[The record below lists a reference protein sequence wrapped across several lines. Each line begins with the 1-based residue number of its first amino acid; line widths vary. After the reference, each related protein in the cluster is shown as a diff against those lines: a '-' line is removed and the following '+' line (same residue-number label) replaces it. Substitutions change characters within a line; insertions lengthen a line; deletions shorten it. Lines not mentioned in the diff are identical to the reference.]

1 MEYVLRDSIYLQRT
15 TSNKNTDCNQTICVN
30 IKSKAISRYIDC
42 FIAWRQ
48 QIPIVI
54 VYYGLSLDTVT
65 QIILLFSEL
74 FLSAKLVEAYSNLEQ
89 KQPLNMMLLYTVQ
102 IDLLFKNDQLSPYK
116 LVDYLWNIFSLILF
130 NYVRLLIR
138 I

>member
-54 VYYGLSLDTVT
+54 VYYGLSLGTVT
-65 QIILLFSEL
+65 QIILFSEL

-89 KQPLNMMLLYTVQ
+89 KQPLYMMLLHTVQ

-116 LVDYLWNIFSLILF
+116 LVDYLWNIFSFILF
-130 NYVRLLIR
+130 NCVRLLIR